1 MNLVILNLE
10 ARAVKLIDWRGK
22 MVRKVVIAVFIL
34 SVFAAFLLAVEKN
47 KTKDLPERYKKWLE
61 EEVPYIILP
70 VEKDVFLQLETDR
83 ERDMFIE
90 AFWKHRDPTQGT
102 PLNEFK
108 DEHYRRIQYA
118 NYNHGRSTPKPG
130 WKTDRGRTYIV
141 LGEPRDI
148 ERINEAG
155 VYNTEVW
162 FYQGLTQYGLP
173 SGFSV
178 VFFQKDGVGE
188 YVLYSPTMDG
198 PQALM
203 TNYMGDRADYLAAFR
218 ELREINPQLANVSM
232 SLIPGESAAMG
243 RPSLSS
249 DILLQQMYTVPQK
262 QFEDKYA
269 QKFLLYKDIVEVDYT
284 ANYIDSNSLVKLAR
298 DVSGDF
304 FVHYIIEL
312 NRFSVEQFEDKF
324 VTHLKINGTISDEE
338 GRTIHQYERAVPVE
352 FNKEQLQRI
361 AYLPFAFYDIFPLI
375 PGSYKFSVLLK
386 NESSKEFTSI
396 ERDIVVPE
404 EVNAPFL
411 SAMVLGYNAQA
422 DINENLKPFKF
433 GKQRIYCQPSRVYHH
448 TENLHLGFQLLGLS
462 RELRR
467 RATLVY
473 EILKEDQP
481 VLTVSRKVMDYPDL
495 LSIQEQFP
503 LQEYSPAHYQLVVRL
518 MDGDQEILSG
528 KEHFEITP
536 TKGVP
541 RPWAHSTSLYP
552 PSHPSYSLTKGRQY
566 FNKGEIVKARIELEN
581 AYSRQPNAEHI
592 ALPLANVYM
601 ALREPARVIAILELF
616 ADTEDAKYETLFFL
630 GKAHQALGQYTEAI
644 ALFDKAISSHGINIY
659 LLNALGE
666 CYSTLGNTAEALA
679 AWEKSLEIKPDQTDI
694 QEKVNALKEKDNL

>member
-1 MNLVILNLE
+1 MRE
-10 ARAVKLIDWRGK
+10 RGVKLIIYERGN
-22 MVRKVVIAVFIL
+22 MFRKTILAVFIL
-34 SVFAAFLLAVEKN
+34 FFFTVSLMAAEKKSV
-47 KTKDLPERYKKWLE
+47 KDLPERHKKWLE
-61 EEVPYIILP
+61 EEVVYIILP

-83 ERDMFIE
+83 EREMFIE

-118 NYNHGRSTPKPG
+118 NYNYGRATPKPG

-148 ERINEAG
+148 ERINESG

-203 TNYMGDRADYLAAFR
+203 TNYMGDRADYLSAFK
-218 ELREINPQLANVSM
+218 ELRQINPQLANVSM
-232 SLIPGESAAMG
+232 SLIPGETASMG

-249 DILLQQMYTVPQK
+249 DVLLQQMYTVPQK

-269 QKFLLYKDIVEVDYT
+269 QKFLIYKDIVEVDYT
-284 ANYIDSNSLVKLAR
+284 ANYIDSNALVKLVR
-298 DVSGDF
+298 EPSGDF
-304 FVHYIIEL
+304 FVHYLIEI
-312 NRFSVEQFEDKF
+312 NRFSVEQFENKF
-324 VTHLKINGTISDEE
+324 VTHLKINGTVSDQE
-338 GRTIHQYERAVPVE
+338 GKTIHQYERALPVE
-352 FNKEQLQRI
+352 LSQEQLQRI
-361 AYLPFAFYDIFPLI
+361 TYLPFAFYDMFPLI

-386 NESSKEFTSI
+386 NEASKEFTSI
-396 ERDIVVPE
+396 ERDIIVPE
-404 EVNAPFL
+404 EVSMPFL
-411 SAMVLGYNAQA
+411 SAMVLGYNSQT

-433 GKQRIYCQPSRVYHH
+433 GKQRIYCQPSKIYHQRDK
-448 TENLHLGFQLLGLS
+448 LYLVFQIMGLN
-462 RELRR
+462 RDLQQ
-467 RATLVY
+467 RAVLQY

-481 VLTVSRKVMDYPDL
+481 VFVISRKLMDYPDP
-495 LSIQEQFP
+495 LSIQEQFL
-503 LQEYSPAHYQLVVRL
+503 LQDYSPAHYQMVVKL
-518 MDGDQEILSG
+518 MDGDQEILSER
-528 KEHFEITP
+528 EHFEITP
-536 TKGVP
+536 TTGVP

-566 FNKGEIVKARIELEN
+566 FNKGEIVKARIELEK
-581 AYSRQPNAEHI
+581 AYARQPNVEDI
-592 ALPLANVYM
+592 ALPLANIYM
-601 ALREPARVIAILELF
+601 TLKDPARVRNILAPF
-616 ADTEDAKYETLFFL
+616 AEAEEAKYETLFFL
-630 GKAHQALGQYTEAI
+630 GKANQAMGEYDRAI
-644 ALFDKAISSHGINIY
+644 TLYDRAITSHGINIY

-666 CYSTLGNTAEALA
+666 CYEALGNAEEALA
-679 AWEKSLEIKPDQTDI
+679 AWEKSLEIRPDQQDI
-694 QEKVNALKEKDNL
+694 QDKVKALKEKQKS